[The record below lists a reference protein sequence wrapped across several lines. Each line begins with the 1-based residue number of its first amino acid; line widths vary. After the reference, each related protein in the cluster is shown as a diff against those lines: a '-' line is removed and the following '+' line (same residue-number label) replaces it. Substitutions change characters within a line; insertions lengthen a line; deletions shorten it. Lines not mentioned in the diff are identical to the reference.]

1 MTSPGLTMSQR
12 QFSFGFWNNGDWG
25 AVFINGLPTGRKQER
40 CQKRT
45 DAHRVFLKESL
56 ITLDLTVCNRRTQKR
71 VGYCLRLAMPCR
83 CLGRSN
89 SYCEVFP
96 CRLPEEKSAA
106 CYPHGC
112 RSRSNYRHFA
122 APGEPLPSATFEFG
136 NLPVEERAHAEIRSI
151 MKGKLVTGES
161 VEVHE
166 STLPNGFSHA
176 PHHHA
181 HSEIWLIR
189 EGTLQ
194 LTINATPPVLGPGGL
209 GFVRSNEKDGIRNVE
224 TTTANYYVVAIGP
237 GADTQA

>member
-1 MTSPGLTMSQR
+1 MSQR

-112 RSRSNYRHFA
+112 RSRSKYRHFA

-136 NLPVEERAHAEIRSI
+136 KLPVEE
-151 MKGKLVTGES
+151 
-161 VEVHE
+161 
-166 STLPNGFSHA
+166 STLPPNGFPHA

>member
-1 MTSPGLTMSQR
+1 
-12 QFSFGFWNNGDWG
+12 
-25 AVFINGLPTGRKQER
+25 
-40 CQKRT
+40 
-45 DAHRVFLKESL
+45 
-56 ITLDLTVCNRRTQKR
+56 
-71 VGYCLRLAMPCR
+71 MPCR

-112 RSRSNYRHFA
+112 RSRSKYRHFA

-136 NLPVEERAHAEIRSI
+136 KLPVEE
-151 MKGKLVTGES
+151 
-161 VEVHE
+161 
-166 STLPNGFSHA
+166 STLPPNGFPHA

-209 GFVRSNEKDGIRNVE
+209 GFVRSNEEHGIFGMWKRRRPITMLLRSVRARIRKPDSAFVRRRSLPRRYGDAQWFSSECFGAGSSYFLYFFSPGDG
-224 TTTANYYVVAIGP
+224 GP
-237 GADTQA
+237 SRGGRPAVRGRKLRTRTRARSSGLEAGRKK